1 MAPPGQRIPGMWY
14 PAVDDVMYG
23 PRKRKPTQQETDR
36 REQEE
41 HQKSLKK
48 AAKQQRTDANESKK
62 KATEAKAAGK
72 IAATA
77 ARPTRK
83 ATADATTAREES
95 AAAGTSTKRAA
106 AAAAAA
112 TTKKSKN
119 ANVTE
124 TCHHSQQ
131 VTAIV
136 QVQVRLNTDR
146 CQLRQST
153 HITLGLTL
161 ILTHS
166 TLDLTLILRL
176 LYVREVCCLRIA
188 KLISLSLSRHLKM
201 RLLLIR
207 FLHSL
212 AQHCTLMRCHSRI
225 ECSSLLM
232 IVE

>member
-1 MAPPGQRIPGMWY
+1 MALGSVNQHSKRQADGNKKNTRRASKRQRSSVEPTQTNQ
-14 PAVDDVMYG
+14 
-23 PRKRKPTQQETDR
+23 KRKQQKQKQQER
-36 REQEE
+36 
-41 HQKSLKK
+41 
-48 AAKQQRTDANESKK
+48 
-62 KATEAKAAGK
+62 
-72 IAATA
+72 AATA

-106 AAAAAA
+106 TAAAAAA

-119 ANVTE
+119 ANVTG
-124 TCHHSQQ
+124 TCYHSQQ

-146 CQLRQST
+146 CQLHQST

-176 LYVREVCCLRIA
+176 SYVREVCCLRIA

-212 AQHCTLMRCHSRI
+212 ARHCTLMRCHSRI

>member
-14 PAVDDVMYG
+14 PAVDDVMYYG

-48 AAKQQRTDANESKK
+48 AAKQRRTDANESKK

-106 AAAAAA
+106 TAAA

-119 ANVTE
+119 AK
-124 TCHHSQQ
+124 CHGDLLSLATGYSDCTGPSSLEYRSMSTSSINPHNP
-131 VTAIV
+131 
-136 QVQVRLNTDR
+136 RPNLNLNT
-146 CQLRQST
+146 
-153 HITLGLTL
+153 
-161 ILTHS
+161 
-166 TLDLTLILRL
+166 LDT
-176 LYVREVCCLRIA
+176 
-188 KLISLSLSRHLKM
+188 
-201 RLLLIR
+201 
-207 FLHSL
+207 
-212 AQHCTLMRCHSRI
+212 
-225 ECSSLLM
+225 
-232 IVE
+232 

>member
-14 PAVDDVMYG
+14 PAVDDVMYYG

-48 AAKQQRTDANESKK
+48 AAKQRRTDANESKK

-95 AAAGTSTKRAA
+95 
-106 AAAAAA
+106 
-112 TTKKSKN
+112 KN

-124 TCHHSQQ
+124 TCYHSQQ

-146 CQLRQST
+146 CQLHQST

-176 LYVREVCCLRIA
+176 SYVREVCCLRIA

-212 AQHCTLMRCHSRI
+212 ARHCTLMRCHSRI